1 MSEMKK
7 KSNSINILCGDA
19 VSRLFVSLTLCVFDI
34 NGGKQA
40 VSRAKY
46 VNIFVRTAFT

>member
-7 KSNSINILCGDA
+7 KGNSINILCGDV

-34 NGGKQA
+34 YDGKEV